1 MYCMQQNITDL
12 IKLAI
17 IIRCTVSNFLP
28 SICRTS
34 VFGVVL
40 LLAGDTLFV
49 GGVPPLAEEVV
60 LLDGDASVLVCV
72 IGVPCTLLVGAV
84 PLLVGGVILLLRGV
98 ILLVVTT

>member
-49 GGVPPLAEEVV
+49 GGVPPLAKEVV
-60 LLDGDASVLVCV
+60 LLVGDVELIVV
-72 IGVPCTLLVGAV
+72 IAVMLVGAV

-98 ILLVVTT
+98 LLLVVTT